1 MSLQTEE
8 FTARK
13 TTDIHTPLATVI
25 TTSLSSTEWLTVL
38 VLAYWVERKTM
49 ARCSSQVTDTSL
61 SDEMAVE
68 VHGGDGFDC
77 AISMVTEAE
86 GYEYAWFAASQ
97 NGGLV
102 RGTLGPGEVNNAGGF
117 FDANFTDLF
126 SDNGDLGQFYTC
138 VRLYEDFD
146 DEYSQNN
153 VILVNTFG
161 QDTTGG
167 TFELATANQNLP
179 FSYTMGENE
188 TLHFFDS
195 IARPER
201 ILDAPLMEDPDYF
214 WLTLKSPSKTFSVM

>member
-1 MSLQTEE
+1 
-8 FTARK
+8 
-13 TTDIHTPLATVI
+13 
-25 TTSLSSTEWLTVL
+25 
-38 VLAYWVERKTM
+38 
-49 ARCSSQVTDTSL
+49 
-61 SDEMAVE
+61 MAVE

-167 TFELATANQNLP
+167 TFELATA
-179 FSYTMGENE
+179 
-188 TLHFFDS
+188 
-195 IARPER
+195 
-201 ILDAPLMEDPDYF
+201 
-214 WLTLKSPSKTFSVM
+214 SKTFLSVTPWARMKRFISSIPSPVLKESWMLH